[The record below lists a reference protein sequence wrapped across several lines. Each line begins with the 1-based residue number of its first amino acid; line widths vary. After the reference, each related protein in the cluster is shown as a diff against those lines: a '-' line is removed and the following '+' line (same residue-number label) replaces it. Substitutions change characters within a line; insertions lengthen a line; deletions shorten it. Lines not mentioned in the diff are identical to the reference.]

1 MRISQWPMS
10 ARAIMHVV
18 RTGIQKRG
26 FAHWVGEILLTRN
39 VASTQ
44 RGNQSET
51 FLKFQGWS
59 TIPIDPL
66 FSQAQLINTAC

>member
-1 MRISQWPMS
+1 MRISQWPMC
-10 ARAIMHVV
+10 ARAIMHVA
-18 RTGIQKRG
+18 RAGIQRKG
-26 FAHWVGEILLTRN
+26 LFIGLGKNLLTKK
-39 VASTQ
+39 VALTQ

-66 FSQAQLINTAC
+66 FSQVQLINQAL